1 MIPALGGRF
10 PTGRRVRGVSA
21 SGAAAVAAVASGACG
36 ERQRAESAGF
46 EQRKLWFLLEKMSF
60 D

>member
-21 SGAAAVAAVASGACG
+21 SGAAAVAAVAAVASGACG

-46 EQRKLWFLLEKMSF
+46 EQRKL
-60 D
+60 